1 MLQAVMPSIYRLEIH
16 FAAKDCFHG
25 TGRRFPDLRM
35 NAPLFITG
43 TDTNVGKTILTVLL
57 TRVLRDLALEPIPL
71 KPVSTGDRADAQ
83 QLALAAGSRTLLDG
97 LNPYHFRSPL
107 APMLAARQEG
117 RPLRRAAVS
126 AFLRKR
132 IQDSRGRPV
141 LIEGAGGLLT
151 PLGEDFTARELIA
164 DLRAIPII
172 VAVNKRGAIN
182 QVRLVAAALP
192 RAAVRRAFVVLMS
205 TASPDLAS
213 RTNSA
218 LLAEFF
224 PTDRIHP
231 LPRLRSKSGPALTSL
246 SPGLRTRL
254 LHLLAAAGI
263 ISDVVIRP
271 AAPPV
276 EPRNRIP
283 IL

>member
-1 MLQAVMPSIYRLEIH
+1 
-16 FAAKDCFHG
+16 
-25 TGRRFPDLRM
+25 M

-43 TDTNVGKTILTVLL
+43 TDTAVGKTILTVLMV
-57 TRVLRDLALEPIPL
+57 RVLRDLALQPIPL

-83 QLALAAGSRTLLDG
+83 QLALAAGSQTSLDG

-107 APMLAARQEG
+107 APMLAARQQG

-132 IQDSRGRPV
+132 IRESIGRPV

-164 DLRAIPII
+164 DLRAIPMI
-172 VAVNKRGAIN
+172 VAVNKLGAIN
-182 QVRLVAAALP
+182 QVRLVVAALP
-192 RAAVRRAFVVLMS
+192 KAAVLRAFVVLMS

-224 PTDRIHP
+224 PTDRIHS
-231 LPRLRSKSGPALTSL
+231 LPRLRSKSGPAQMPL
-246 SPGLRTRL
+246 SPGLRARL
-254 LHLLAAAGI
+254 IHLLAAAGI
-263 ISDVVIRP
+263 ISDLTTRP
-271 AAPPV
+271 VALTGG
-276 EPRNRIP
+276 PRNRIP
-283 IL
+283 IP